1 MIQVESPITS
11 IENPSEN
18 IFILTFNSPR
28 IAALAEP
35 GQFLNIKVN
44 DSTVPLL
51 RRPFSVY
58 NINGNE
64 VSIIFNIIGQG
75 TQILSTKKVGNTLNV
90 MGPLGN
96 SFHIEEDFLNAVLV
110 GGGLGVAPLPLL
122 AKKLKINK
130 KRIITF
136 LGARRADT
144 LITSYLEDIKIATD
158 DGSAGYHGTVVA
170 LVEQYLQ
177 SKKIE
182 KPKIYAC
189 GPVPMLNAL
198 ADMIKLY
205 PIECEMSLEVKMACG
220 FGICQGCPV
229 ELSTSDR
236 KYALV
241 CKDGPMFN
249 SRIIKFPING

>member
-1 MIQVESPITS
+1 MIQVESLITH
-11 IENPSEN
+11 IDNPSEN
-18 IFILTFNSPR
+18 IFIFTINSPQ
-28 IAALAEP
+28 IAAKAEP

-58 NINGNE
+58 HTNGEE
-64 VSIIFNIIGQG
+64 VSIIFNIVGQG
-75 TQILSTKKVGNTLNV
+75 TKILSTKKVGDMLNII
-90 MGPLGN
+90 GPLGN
-96 SFHIEEDFLNAVLV
+96 SFHIEEDYLTAVLV
-110 GGGLGVAPLPLL
+110 GGGLGVAPFPLL
-122 AKKLKINK
+122 VKKLKVKNK
-130 KRIITF
+130 RTITF
-136 LGARRADT
+136 LGARKADQV
-144 LITSYLEDIKIATD
+144 ITNNLEDVKIATD

-177 SKKIE
+177 SREIE

-198 ADMIKLY
+198 ADVIKLHQV
-205 PIECEMSLEVKMACG
+205 ECEMSLEVNMACG
-220 FGICQGCPV
+220 FGICQGCV
-229 ELSTSDR
+229 IELSTPER